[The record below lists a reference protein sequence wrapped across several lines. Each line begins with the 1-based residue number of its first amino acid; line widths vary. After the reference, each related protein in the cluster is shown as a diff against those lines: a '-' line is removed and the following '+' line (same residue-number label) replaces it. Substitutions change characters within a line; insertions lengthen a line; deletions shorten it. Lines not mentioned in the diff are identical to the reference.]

1 MPTNNDEAAAA
12 AEGEKPKCR
21 LPDGSKNPAYAKW
34 YRAAHRAEINAY
46 ARGYHER
53 VAKPRAKLQAVRKAQ
68 GKQELKLNTT
78 GRGQYGRIA
87 GKVREL
93 HQRGKDL
100 DRIALTLGLPQ
111 SKVLGALQELGLTP
125 NPPQS
130 NNWKP

>member
-1 MPTNNDEAAAA
+1 MPTNDDAPA
-12 AEGEKPKCR
+12 AEGKPKCR

-34 YRAAHRAEINAY
+34 YRAQNRARINAY
-46 ARGYHER
+46 ARDYHAR
-53 VAKPRAKLQAVRKAQ
+53 VAQPRAKLQAIRKAQ

-100 DRIALTLGLPQ
+100 DRIALTLALPQ

-130 NNWKP
+130 NNWHP